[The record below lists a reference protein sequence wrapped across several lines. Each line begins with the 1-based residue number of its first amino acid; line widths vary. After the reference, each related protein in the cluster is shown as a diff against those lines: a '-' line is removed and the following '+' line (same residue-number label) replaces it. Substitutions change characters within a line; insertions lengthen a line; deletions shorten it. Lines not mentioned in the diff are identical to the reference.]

1 MDEQVIGQG
10 FITVDTVENTDMD
23 TLTPVVNPEPF
34 TDIVP
39 VETGLFHEPPL
50 GGVNVA
56 VTPIEGMIY
65 HADIISE
72 TITREVP
79 PIRNVGSLAALLNRE
94 ESEHFR
100 TRWNEIQSTF
110 VDEPRSA
117 VQQADVLVSEVIEQI
132 TQMFTNEHSSLEVQW
147 NQGKEVSTEDLR
159 KTLQRYRSFFNRLV
173 V

>member
-1 MDEQVIGQG
+1 MNEQIIGQG
-10 FITVDTVENTDMD
+10 FMAVDTVENTDMD
-23 TLTPVVNPEPF
+23 TLIPVVNPEPF
-34 TDIVP
+34 TDQVP
-39 VETGLFHEPPL
+39 VETALFHEPPL
-50 GGVNVA
+50 EGVNVA
-56 VTPIEGMIY
+56 VAPVEGMIY
-65 HADIISE
+65 HEDITSE
-72 TITREVP
+72 TFTREVP
-79 PIRNVGSLAALLNRE
+79 PIKNVGSLAALLNRE

-117 VQQADVLVSEVIEQI
+117 VQQADGLVSDVIEQI

-159 KTLQRYRSFFNRLV
+159 KALQRYRSFFNRLV